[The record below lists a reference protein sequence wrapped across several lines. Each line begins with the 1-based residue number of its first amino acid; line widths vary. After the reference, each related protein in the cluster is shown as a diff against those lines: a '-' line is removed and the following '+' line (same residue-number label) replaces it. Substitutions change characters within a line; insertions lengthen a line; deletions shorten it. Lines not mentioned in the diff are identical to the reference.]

1 MILIGCHLLI
11 LSRLQ
16 EICQWGG
23 VQHRKK
29 ETLDSLQDSFV
40 FCSKVENLNS
50 YWDYPTITNPY
61 SAAPNFSC
69 TEFNKTLD
77 YAPLVLIL
85 SFIMHYT
92 KIISIMLPTIFPAA
106 FVTTIATMHTR

>member
-1 MILIGCHLLI
+1 M
-11 LSRLQ
+11 
-16 EICQWGG
+16 
-23 VQHRKK
+23 
-29 ETLDSLQDSFV
+29 SFV
-40 FCSKVENLNS
+40 PKVENLNS

-77 YAPLVLIL
+77 YALLVLIL

-106 FVTTIATMHTR
+106 FVTDNSYNAHKIKLPKSSHHSITQ